1 MSIFKRKLKN
11 GYTWRAVIRIKGY
24 PTICET
30 FERKQEA
37 EDWEKE
43 TKNRIKQ
50 GQFKFDQHKKQYTFN
65 DLIDRYVN
73 DGALE
78 HHRSADDTLRH
89 LNYWRERFGK
99 YALVH
104 LTSEFLGKER
114 QVLLET
120 PTHQGKKRTSSTVN
134 RYLASLSACF
144 TYAVK
149 QLRWVHESP
158 CMHLMKL
165 KENPGRDRILSDD
178 ETDLLLEACRQSRSP
193 YLYCIVLIAITT
205 GARQGEILN
214 LEWPHVDFENKL
226 AYLKET
232 KNGRPRSIPLED
244 PVIKELKKLYQTRD
258 PRKLKVFSSRTAFGR
273 LDPKKSWNVALK
285 KAGISQFRFHDLRH
299 TFATLAAKEG
309 ASNMEL
315 QTAMGHQTT
324 EMLTRYTHLD
334 VNTTRRFSKSISDKI
349 IARRT

>member
-1 MSIFKRKLKN
+1 MAN
-11 GYTWRAVIRIKGY
+11 
-24 PTICET
+24 
-30 FERKQEA
+30 
-37 EDWEKE
+37 
-43 TKNRIKQ
+43 
-50 GQFKFDQHKKQYTFN
+50 KKQYTFN
-65 DLIDRYVN
+65 DLVDRYVN

-120 PTHQGKKRTSSTVN
+120 STHQGKKRTSSTVN

-149 QLRWVHESP
+149 QLRWIHESP

-178 ETDLLLEACRQSRSP
+178 ETDRLLDACQQSRSP

-205 GARQGEILN
+205 GARHSILN
-214 LEWPHVDFENKL
+214 GNMLILKISWHTSKRQKMENQEAFLLKIRLSKNSENCIKHVIHIN
-226 AYLKET
+226 
-232 KNGRPRSIPLED
+232 
-244 PVIKELKKLYQTRD
+244 
-258 PRKLKVFSSRTAFGR
+258 
-273 LDPKKSWNVALK
+273 
-285 KAGISQFRFHDLRH
+285 
-299 TFATLAAKEG
+299 
-309 ASNMEL
+309 
-315 QTAMGHQTT
+315 
-324 EMLTRYTHLD
+324 
-334 VNTTRRFSKSISDKI
+334 
-349 IARRT
+349 